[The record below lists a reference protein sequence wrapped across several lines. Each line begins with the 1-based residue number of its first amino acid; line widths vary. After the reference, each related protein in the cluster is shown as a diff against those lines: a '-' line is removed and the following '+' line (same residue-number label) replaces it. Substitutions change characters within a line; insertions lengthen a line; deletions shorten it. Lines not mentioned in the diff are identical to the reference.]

1 MGTIKE
7 LAKAYTTPKTLNI
20 ADLPQVSVDF
30 SVVARTGKNEN
41 GEEFDYNVVELNGNE
56 YRVPNSVLD
65 QLKVLIEA
73 RPDLKTFK
81 VVKTG
86 QGMNTRYQ
94 VIAL

>member
-7 LAKAYTTPKTLNI
+7 LAQAYTTPKTMNI
-20 ADLPQVSVDF
+20 ADLPKVSVDF
-30 SVVARTGKNEN
+30 KIVPRTGKNEN
-41 GEEFDYNVVELNGNE
+41 GEEFDYNVVEINSNE

-65 QLKVLIEA
+65 QLKTLLENK
-73 RPDLKTFK
+73 PDLKEFK

-86 QGMNTRYQ
+86 TGMNTRYQ